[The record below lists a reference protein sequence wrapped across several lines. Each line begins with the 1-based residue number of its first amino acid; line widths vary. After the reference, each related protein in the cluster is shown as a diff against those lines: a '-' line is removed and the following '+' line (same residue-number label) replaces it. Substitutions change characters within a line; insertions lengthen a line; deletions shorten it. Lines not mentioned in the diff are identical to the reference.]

1 MRTAAGICRH
11 ARGLGI
17 CLPAEKTLRG
27 APPIDAKSAKGRPHA
42 GGLGR
47 VHGTMR
53 LREVTSLGWLNEG
66 DAPVF
71 R

>member
-1 MRTAAGICRH
+1 VRTAAGICRH

-17 CLPAEKTLRG
+17 CLLAEKTLRG

-66 DAPVF
+66 DAPVS

>member
-11 ARGLGI
+11 TRGLGM
-17 CLPAEKTLRG
+17 CLLTEKTLRG
-27 APPIDAKSAKGRPHA
+27 APHIDTKSAKGRPHT

-66 DAPVF
+66 DAPVS